1 MWWRHDAILSP
12 KIRTSRP
19 DLRRCAAIESP
30 YGPAPTIATSLIR
43 LLSSILGRASHRLEH
58 LVDVVGHP
66 HVTRPRSFEVPGIAL
81 HVSQPHEQ
89 DGGAERQLARAR
101 SHTHQGLLVVAQ
113 SVARDD
119 ISDDRT
125 QLLVLDL

>member
-1 MWWRHDAILSP
+1 MVEPGVGAERLDASGVDFRYIPTGMWWRHDAILSP

-19 DLRRCAAIESP
+19 DLRSCAAIESP

-66 HVTRPRSFEVPGIAL
+66 HVTRPRSFEV
-81 HVSQPHEQ
+81 
-89 DGGAERQLARAR
+89 
-101 SHTHQGLLVVAQ
+101 
-113 SVARDD
+113 
-119 ISDDRT
+119 
-125 QLLVLDL
+125 